1 MAEHRSH
8 GEMCASREG
17 EAGGTGVQSNQ
28 LHNELKGQCVLRE
41 TLTEEGEEEEEKR
54 KEGRV
59 SICSAI

>member
-1 MAEHRSH
+1 
-8 GEMCASREG
+8 MCASREG

-41 TLTEEGEEEEEKR
+41 TLTEEGEEEEEKI